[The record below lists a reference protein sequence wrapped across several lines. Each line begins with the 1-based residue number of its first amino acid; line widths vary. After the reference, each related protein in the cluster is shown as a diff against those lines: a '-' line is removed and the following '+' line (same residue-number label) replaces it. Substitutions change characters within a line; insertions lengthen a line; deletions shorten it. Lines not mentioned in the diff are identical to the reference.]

1 MKPSSGRCE
10 LILRWIFGSPWA
22 VIVSMALLGTASAWL
37 LLRNDALFAWGRLAV
52 GAVFGAFIG
61 ALFSVETLF
70 SWRAH
75 VKIMICG
82 VVGILAGGVVG
93 ILLQLGAVHVFVA
106 AMTGFAL
113 GVTSK
118 HWMFH
123 VNLP

>member
-1 MKPSSGRCE
+1 MMPPSGRFE
-10 LILRWIFGSPWA
+10 LILRWIFGSPWV

-37 LLRNDALFAWGRLAV
+37 LLRNDALFAWSRLAV
-52 GAVFGAFIG
+52 GAVSGAFIG

-75 VKIMICG
+75 VKFMVGG
-82 VVGILAGGVVG
+82 VVGILTGGVVG
-93 ILLQLGAVHVFVA
+93 ILLQLGAVYIIVA

-113 GVTSK
+113 GITSK

>member
-1 MKPSSGRCE
+1 MKPPSGRFE
-10 LILRWIFGSPWA
+10 LILRWIFGSTWA

-37 LLRNDALFAWGRLAV
+37 LLRNDALFAWSRLAV
-52 GAVFGAFIG
+52 GAVSGAFIG

-70 SWRAH
+70 SWRVH
-75 VKIMICG
+75 VKLMICG

-93 ILLQLGAVHVFVA
+93 VLLQLGTVHILVA

-118 HWMFH
+118 HWIFH